1 MTNNMKY
8 QVTYLKPKKKSYS
21 RQVVTFYSIEDAS
34 HYEHHIQ
41 LQGCKQTQI
50 IPVFGES

>member
-21 RQVVTFYSIEDAS
+21 RQVVTFYSIEDAA
-34 HYEHHIQ
+34 HYELNIK
-41 LQGCKQTQI
+41 LNGCKNTEI
-50 IPVFGES
+50 IPIF